1 MHPRRRFSRNDM
13 EIKDIRLKNVLP
25 DVFAD
30 IAGASHIASSEI
42 WLSEVKLQRGANY
55 LVYAESGTG
64 KSSLCSYLYGE
75 RRDYSGRILFDSA
88 DISRFGQGRWS
99 ELRQKSL
106 AYLPQQLSLFPELTV
121 TENIEIKNRLT
132 NFRSATEIGAMLER
146 MEIADKAEVRAR
158 YLSIGQQQR
167 VAIIR
172 ALCQPFDFLLLDEPV
187 SHLDARNN
195 VSVAEMISEEAT
207 RQGASII
214 ATSVGNNI
222 SIRDFVTLHL

>member
-1 MHPRRRFSRNDM
+1 M
-13 EIKDIRLKNVLP
+13 LP

-30 IAGASHIASSEI
+30 MAGAPHISSSEI
-42 WLSEVKLQRGANY
+42 WLGDVSLKRGTSY

-64 KSSLCSYLYGE
+64 KSSLCSYIYGE
-75 RRDYSGRILFDSA
+75 RRDYSGRILFDGA
-88 DISRFGQGRWS
+88 DISGFGRERWS
-99 ELRQKSL
+99 ELRRKSL

-121 TENIEIKNRLT
+121 VENIEIKNRLT
-132 NFRSATEIGAMLER
+132 GFRSSDEIMAMLER
-146 MEIADKAEVRAR
+146 MEIADKANVRAR

-195 VSVAEMISEEAT
+195 ASVAEMIAETASK
-207 RQGASII
+207 QGASIV